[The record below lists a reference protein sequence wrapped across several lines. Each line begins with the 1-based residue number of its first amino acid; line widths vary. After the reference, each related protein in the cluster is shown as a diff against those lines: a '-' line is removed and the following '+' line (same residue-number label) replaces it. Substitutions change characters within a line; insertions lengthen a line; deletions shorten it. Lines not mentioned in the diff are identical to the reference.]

1 MGWRDETRRILSIL
15 SIQSFV
21 GQEIK
26 EEMKDA
32 EYDCNKC
39 GENSTGPLQFGT
51 QAPDMTPAP
60 HEQVPAKHSGVV
72 LSFCVYTKYTHV
84 SGFE

>member
-1 MGWRDETRRILSIL
+1 M
-15 SIQSFV
+15 

-39 GENSTGPLQFGT
+39 GENFTGPLQFGT

-60 HEQVPAKHSGVV
+60 HEQVPAKHLG
-72 LSFCVYTKYTHV
+72 
-84 SGFE
+84 